1 MSFWDD
7 LYSREQPVIGMSPM
21 DGVTDA
27 PFRYMVAK
35 YGRASKPSE
44 PGKSSNASYEGGVDV
59 IFTEFVSVDGLHFA
73 EGAKK
78 ARMLKELVKARD
90 LVDID
95 FPCEQFCSPHS
106 YLAASHQR
114 RRSGLKII
122 SREKSKYPF
131 EVAQVFGNKPEFFV
145 EAAKLVESLG
155 FDGIDINMGCPAK
168 NVSENGCGAGLIR
181 TPKLAQEI
189 ILATKAATKLP
200 VSVKTRI
207 GVSSALEM
215 DEWIEALCEVRPANI
230 SLHGRTLKQLYQGS
244 ADWEAIGRAASIV
257 HKNGLHILGNG
268 DVTSLSEAKEKVAK
282 YGVDGVLIGRA
293 AEGNPG
299 IFLSESKSSEPSEA
313 VDMKQ
318 RLAWAVEHAQVYE
331 QVFKPQ
337 NPSPDDVRWFLPM
350 RKHLAWYAH
359 GFPGAADLR
368 TRLMKTTS
376 AREVERVIEELFTS
390 EK

>member
-1 MSFWDD
+1 MSFWDN
-7 LYSREQPVIGMSPM
+7 LYRGNHAVIGMSPM

-35 YGRASKPSE
+35 YGRP
-44 PGKSSNASYEGGVDV
+44 DV
-59 IFTEFVSVDGLHFA
+59 IFTEFVSVDGLRYA
-73 EGAKK
+73 EGIKK
-78 ARMLKELVKARD
+78 ERMLLGFVKARD
-90 LVDID
+90 VGDKFSNPKFSNSQIMW
-95 FPCEQFCSPHS
+95 PYE
-106 YLAASHQR
+106 
-114 RRSGLKII
+114 I
-122 SREKSKYPF
+122 
-131 EVAQVFGNKPEFFV
+131 AQVFGNKPEYFV
-145 EAAKLVESLG
+145 EAAKLIESLG

-207 GVSSALEM
+207 GVSSYSEM
-215 DEWIEALCEVRPANI
+215 EEWIQALCEVRPANI

-244 ADWEAIGRAASIV
+244 ADWEAIGRAAEIV

-268 DVTSLSEAKEKVAK
+268 DVNSLSDAAEKVER

-299 IFLSESKSSEPSEA
+299 IFNSQITNDKFSNDDSSRE
-313 VDMKQ
+313 Q
-318 RLAWAVEHAQVYE
+318 RLAWAVEHASVYE
-331 QVFKPQ
+331 KVFKP
-337 NPSPDDVRWFLPM
+337 SDARDDDFRWFLPM

-359 GFPGAADLR
+359 GFPGAVDLR
-368 TRLMKTTS
+368 MALMRTKN
-376 AREVERVIEELFTS
+376 AGDVKDIVEKALKS
-390 EK
+390 

>member
-7 LYSREQPVIGMSPM
+7 LYSRDQPVIGMSPM

-35 YGRASKPSE
+35 YGRP
-44 PGKSSNASYEGGVDV
+44 DV

-73 EGAKK
+73 EGVKRE
-78 ARMLKELVKARD
+78 RMLKEFVKARD
-90 LVDID
+90 ILALSR
-95 FPCEQFCSPHS
+95 EQFYSPHS

-114 RRSGLKII
+114 RRSGHKII
-122 SREKSKYPF
+122 SPDTPNFPYEI
-131 EVAQVFGNKPEFFV
+131 AQVFGNKPEYFV

-189 ILATKAATKLP
+189 ILATKAATTLP

-207 GVSSALEM
+207 GVSSASEM
-215 DEWIEALCEVRPANI
+215 DEWIAALCEVRPANI

-244 ADWEAIGRAASIV
+244 ADWEAIGRAAEIV

-268 DVTSLSEAKEKVAK
+268 DIESVESGKLKVIK
-282 YGVDGVLIGRA
+282 HGVDGVLIGRA
-293 AEGNPG
+293 ADGNPG
-299 IFLSESKSSEPSEA
+299 IFNQCTPMTNKQMCTNMEPSRE
-313 VDMKQ
+313 Q
-318 RLAWAVEHAQVYE
+318 RLAWAIEHAQVYE
-331 QVFKPQ
+331 KVFKPQ

-359 GFPGAADLR
+359 GFPGASELR
-368 TRLMKTTS
+368 TKLMKTTS
-376 AREVERVIEELFTS
+376 AAEVEQIIALQL
-390 EK
+390 